1 MKMNKKS
8 ILLGV
13 ILLVAVFLTTGC
25 IFYNVLDKD
34 DFKDHFTA
42 LGYTVTDTEVPKY
55 DTGKTYLVATKE
67 DVPYKV
73 EYYEFD
79 TEVNAKKVYEKYKKA
94 IVEYI
99 TSDSKDQEVKGAVFS
114 KTTSNSEKEYIVIS
128 RVKNT
133 LIFIA
138 STQDYKTEINN
149 FLDEIKY

>member
-1 MKMNKKS
+1 MNKKS

>member
-42 LGYTVTDTEVPKY
+42 LGYTLTDTEVPKY

>member
-1 MKMNKKS
+1 MNKKS

-13 ILLVAVFLTTGC
+13 VLLVAVLITTGC
-25 IFYNVLDKD
+25 IFYNVLEKD
-34 DFKDHFTA
+34 DFKNHFTA
-42 LGYTVTDTEVPKY
+42 LGYTVVDTETPKY

-99 TSDSKDQEVKGAVFS
+99 TSDSKNHEVTGAVFS
-114 KTTSNSEKEYIVIS
+114 KTTATSEKEYIVIS

-138 STQDYKTEINN
+138 STNDYQKEIDN
-149 FLDEIKY
+149 FLEEIKY

>member
-1 MKMNKKS
+1 MNKKS

-73 EYYEFD
+73 EYYEFE

>member
-1 MKMNKKS
+1 MNKKS

-25 IFYNVLDKD
+25 IFYNVLNKD

>member
-1 MKMNKKS
+1 MNKKS

-149 FLDEIKY
+149 LLDEIKY